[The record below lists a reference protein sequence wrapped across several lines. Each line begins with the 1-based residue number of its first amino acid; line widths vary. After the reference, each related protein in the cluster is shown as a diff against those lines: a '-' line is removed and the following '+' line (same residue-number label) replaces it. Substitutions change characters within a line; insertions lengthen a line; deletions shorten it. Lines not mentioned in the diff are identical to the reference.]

1 MTDANREIARK
12 VLEQLGVQAA
22 DLLPQHASAL
32 VPTFDEYI
40 PRIIPTVPAGTLR
53 TYRPYWQR
61 VQIEWG
67 PRKIDDPNSL
77 EMQALVEQT
86 RVRAVYRRNSR
97 DGRSAAEHMVGAL
110 RYLYRFAAS
119 DGYVPT
125 AHAASALSKPRR
137 LPSPRGSI
145 SADRL
150 REVINVVTTT
160 GDDKDLDTLILRL
173 HLETACRTGS
183 ALGIRPSDLDVGQH
197 LVKLGGKGGT
207 VHWQPI
213 SATLLDMLTA
223 HIERG
228 AGPDD
233 QLLRYRHGRPITRR
247 RYDHIWLRA
256 GRELPWVETQQFSMH
271 WIRHTV
277 LTWVERNFGFA
288 VARAYAAHAHQFSFG
303 GATLTYVRAGI
314 YEVAEALSALTN
326 ETHPLAS
333 GQYVTRPVSP
343 PLPLP
348 DWRPTMP
355 TSRLPEGTNE

>member
-1 MTDANREIARK
+1 MTDSNHDVARK
-12 VLEQLGVQAA
+12 ILEQLGIRAE
-22 DLLPQHASAL
+22 DLLSSSGPTP
-32 VPTFDEYI
+32 VPTFEEYI
-40 PRIIPTVPAGTLR
+40 PRIIPTVPSGTLR

-61 VQIEWG
+61 VRTEWG
-67 PRKIDDPNSL
+67 SRRIDDPTAL

-110 RYLYRFAAS
+110 RYLYRIAAN
-119 DGYVPT
+119 DGYVPSINAAT
-125 AHAASALSKPRR
+125 ALNKPRR

-150 REVINVVTTT
+150 REVIDVVTTT
-160 GDDKDLDTLILRL
+160 GDDKELDTLILRL
-173 HLETACRTGS
+173 HIETACRTGS

-197 LVKLGGKGGT
+197 LVKLAGKGGT

-213 SATLLDMLTA
+213 SATLLSMLTA
-223 HIERG
+223 HLDRG
-228 AGPDD
+228 AGPDE

-247 RYDHIWLRA
+247 RHDHLWLRA
-256 GRELPWVETQQFSMH
+256 GRQLPWVATQQISTH

-288 VARAYAAHAHQFSFG
+288 VARAYAAHAHQFTPG
-303 GATLTYVRAGI
+303 GATLTYVRASI
-314 YEVAEALSALTN
+314 FEVAGALTALTN
-326 ETHPLAS
+326 EIHPLAA
-333 GQYVTRPVSP
+333 GQPTTPTAGP

-348 DWRPTMP
+348 EWKPNQP
-355 TSRLPEGTNE
+355 PE